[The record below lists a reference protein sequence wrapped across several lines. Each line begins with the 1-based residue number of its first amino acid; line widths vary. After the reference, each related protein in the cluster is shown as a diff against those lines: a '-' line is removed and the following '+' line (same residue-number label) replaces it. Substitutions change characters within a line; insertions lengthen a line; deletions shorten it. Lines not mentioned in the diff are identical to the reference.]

1 MGRLITGGEG
11 KKYLVED
18 HGESGVGS
26 LGEDDDISRPGD
38 KSDATE
44 DRGVVSKSSY
54 PSTPYHEYEDNP
66 WA

>member
-1 MGRLITGGEG
+1 M
-11 KKYLVED
+11 ED

-44 DRGVVSKSSY
+44 DRGVVSKSGY